1 MKKQLIGTTA
11 LVSAGLLAAAGADQR
26 ASAAE
31 PLSLSV
37 GGYFQVSLEYR
48 DDDDDVGDP
57 GANLQDF
64 GVYNDGE
71 IQFTATTTL
80 DNGIGIKAR
89 IEYEALNYGVG
100 GTGSPT
106 TIADERYIDF
116 SGGFGILRIG
126 SDDAA
131 TYGMQYQAPVGAYQI
146 GVNTPT
152 FAIPGFNPGGTA
164 NAVGRYPTTYAG
176 IGGDAESVIW
186 FSPRISGFQLGLSY
200 TPDDNTNDLSAETSG
215 FGGIPKL
222 DNEAGAHEDIFAI
235 GMNFVE
241 TFNDV
246 DVAVAGGYLTGS
258 EESSGG
264 PNGDDRDMWFGGL
277 NVGFAGFAVGGSIR
291 GDNRG
296 RDSDGD
302 ALIWD
307 AGATYSNG
315 PLTLGFTYLS
325 GEVEL
330 GSKGAG
336 GGTLAGNEDELDAYL
351 VSGNYNL
358 GPGVDVWGG
367 VKFYEYDT
375 DTGNSLRENSGY
387 IVSIGSSVSF

>member
-37 GGYFQVSLEYR
+37 GGYFSVAMQFR
-48 DDDDDVGDP
+48 DEDDSIGDP
-57 GANLQDF
+57 GANLQEF

-80 DNGIGIKAR
+80 DNGIGVKAR
-89 IEYEALNYGVG
+89 IEYEAFNQGL
-100 GTGSPT
+100 GTST
-106 TIADERYIDF
+106 SDERYLDF

-126 SDDAA
+126 SDDDAA
-131 TYGMQYQAPVGAYQI
+131 YGMQYQAPVGAYQI

-152 FAIPGFNPGGTA
+152 FAIP
-164 NAVGRYPTTYAG
+164 AVGKNQVSSYPTTYAG
-176 IGGDAESVIW
+176 INGDTEKVIW

-200 TPDDNTNDLSAETSG
+200 APDDSTNDVSEETGG
-215 FGGIPKL
+215 FPGIPKL
-222 DNEAGAHEDIFAI
+222 DNEPGAQEDII
-235 GMNFVE
+235 SVGLNFVE

-246 DVAVAGGYLTGS
+246 DIAIAGGYVHGNKEAQGTVGSGTGVFEDQDTWS
-258 EESSGG
+258 AGI
-264 PNGDDRDMWFGGL
+264 
-277 NVGFAGFAVGGSIR
+277 NVGLAGFAVGGSIR
-291 GDNRG
+291 GTDQG
-296 RDSDGD
+296 LDIPGGADT
-302 ALIWD
+302 LTWD

-315 PLTLGFTYLS
+315 PLTLGFTYLRS
-325 GEVEL
+325 EQEI
-330 GSKGAG
+330 GA
-336 GGTLAGNEDELDAYL
+336 AGEDELDSFL

-367 VKFYEYDT
+367 VKFYDYQSDT
-375 DTGNSLRENSGY
+375 NLDPAENDGFIIS
-387 IVSIGSSVSF
+387 VGSSVSF